1 VSGNGNGTPRAP
13 GLWVPYALLGVL
25 FSIVVFAGT
34 FIGTVRVMERHL
46 DEVDHHLARLDRLGD
61 AAADDRREFAVRLGR
76 LEAGAP
82 QERRGP

>member
-1 VSGNGNGTPRAP
+1 VSGNGTPRAP
-13 GLWVPYALLGVL
+13 GVSVPYALLGVL

-34 FIGTVRVMERHL
+34 FIGTVRVM
-46 DEVDHHLARLDRLGD
+46 DRLGD

-82 QERRGP
+82 HDRRGP